1 MEHFYKTINSENWFN
16 YEDLYKLVVD
26 RFPSD
31 SHFVEVGV
39 WKGQSAC
46 FMAVEIINSNKNIKF
61 DCVDTWEFVESSSE
75 IKEGQFENL
84 FQIFQNNIEPVKDH
98 INIVRSIS
106 WDGAKLYDDNSLDF
120 VFIDAG
126 HDYESVKKDLESW
139 YPKVKEGGLIAGH
152 DYHYNCGVYPAVN
165 EFFGKDKIKQMNA
178 CWLFEKKKIDKPAE
192 IIKMTHDAGF
202 FSVCNINLRTVIG
215 YYSSNNK
222 FCSLDTESQWNWYKD
237 VAGDVYSKFFKY
249 NPSEFQT
256 EVKNFTESQDEDQF
270 SDYSLI
276 NYDFVFPFVEKYFS
290 PSDEVIKIQEN
301 LVNKYNIDFDKT
313 ICVCYRGNDKTKET
327 NLPTYQEME
336 NKVLE
341 LTKLYPEHKILIQSD
356 ENEFYNFFSK
366 EYNNLIIIDEILKM
380 DSNPWNAIQYTVPT
394 GSKVTNA
401 QTFLAI
407 MLIMSKCD
415 SIVINS
421 GNIGLWTCLYR
432 GNNKKVH
439 QFLHPKNSTEK
450 NWYTS

>member
-1 MEHFYKTINSENWFN
+1 
-16 YEDLYKLVVD
+16 
-26 RFPSD
+26 
-31 SHFVEVGV
+31 
-39 WKGQSAC
+39 
-46 FMAVEIINSNKNIKF
+46 
-61 DCVDTWEFVESSSE
+61 
-75 IKEGQFENL
+75 
-84 FQIFQNNIEPVKDH
+84 
-98 INIVRSIS
+98 
-106 WDGAKLYDDNSLDF
+106 
-120 VFIDAG
+120 
-126 HDYESVKKDLESW
+126 
-139 YPKVKEGGLIAGH
+139 
-152 DYHYNCGVYPAVN
+152 
-165 EFFGKDKIKQMNA
+165 
-178 CWLFEKKKIDKPAE
+178 LFEKKKIDEPAE

-215 YYSSNNK
+215 YYSSNNR

-237 VAGDVYSKFFKY
+237 VTGDVYSKFFKY
-249 NPSEFQT
+249 NPNQFKIEIKS
-256 EVKNFTESQDEDQF
+256 FTESQDEDQF

-290 PSDEVIKIQEN
+290 PSDEVRKIQED
-301 LVNKYNIDFDKT
+301 LINKYNIDFDKT

-327 NLPTYQEME
+327 NLPSHQEME

-341 LTKLYPEHKILIQSD
+341 LTELYPEHKILIQSD

-366 EYNNLIIIDEILKM
+366 KYNNLIVIDEILKM